1 MTVDR
6 KIRKPAPW
14 EEDDEVVVVVVS
26 MVVVVVAID
35 LLR

>member
-14 EEDDEVVVVVVS
+14 EEDDEVVVVVS